1 VNASPGITFLA
12 PAKINI
18 SLRVFGKR
26 PDGYHHIRSVMV
38 PVTLY
43 DEVAVEEAP
52 SGIAVE
58 TDDPT
63 VPVDGT
69 NSCCKAAAA
78 FMRLAGVPSGVRI
91 RITKRIPTE
100 AGLGGGSSDAAATL
114 KGLAA
119 LSGWAPPDGE
129 MLGLAASV
137 GADVPFFVGGKAA
150 LAEGFGER
158 LTPVAWRVPF
168 CALIVKPPFGLSTRE
183 GYGRLGR
190 GPGDPPERTGVPSF
204 EGWDD
209 VTGAVANDFEEAW
222 TDTRPEIRRI
232 KERLLGAGARAAGLT
247 GSGSAVYGLFETE
260 GAARKGL
267 GELRHADGHRYYIA
281 RNI

>member
-1 VNASPGITFLA
+1 MNPFSGITFLA
-12 PAKINI
+12 PAKLNI

-26 PDGYHHIRSVMV
+26 PDGYHDIRSVMV
-38 PVTLY
+38 PVTLH
-43 DEVAVEEAP
+43 DEVTVEKAPSGVAVEA
-52 SGIAVE
+52 
-58 TDDPT
+58 DDPA
-63 VPVDGT
+63 VPADGS
-69 NSCCKAAAA
+69 NSCHRAANA
-78 FMRLAGVPSGVRI
+78 FMRRVGSPPGVRI
-91 RITKRIPTE
+91 RITKRIPVE

-119 LSGWAPPDGE
+119 LCGRIPPDGE
-129 MLGLAASV
+129 MLSMAASV
-137 GADVPFFVGGKAA
+137 GADVPFFLGGKAA

-158 LTPVAWRVPF
+158 LTPVAWEVPF

-183 GYGRLGR
+183 GYARLGR
-190 GPGDPPERTGVPSF
+190 GPGDAPERADAPAFREWG
-204 EGWDD
+204 D
-209 VTGAVANDFEEAW
+209 VTAAASNDFEEAW
-222 TDTRPEIRRI
+222 AAVRPEILII

-267 GELRHADGHRYYIA
+267 GELPRAGGHRCFIV

>member
-1 VNASPGITFLA
+1 VNVSSGITFLA

-52 SGIAVE
+52 SGIVVE
-58 TDDPT
+58 TDAPA
-63 VPVDGT
+63 VPADGT

-78 FMRLAGVPSGVRI
+78 FMRRVGVPPGVRI

-114 KGLAA
+114 KGLAV
-119 LSGWAPPDGE
+119 LSGRIPSDGE
-129 MLGLAASV
+129 MLDLAVSV
-137 GADVPFFVGGKAA
+137 GADVPFFVRGTAA

-158 LTPVAWRVPF
+158 LTPVAWKVPF
-168 CALIVKPPFGLSTRE
+168 CALIVKPPFGLPTRE
-183 GYGRLGR
+183 GYARLER
-190 GPGDPPERTGVPSF
+190 GPGAPPERTGAPSF

-209 VTGAVANDFEEAW
+209 VTAAVSNDFEEAW
-222 TDTRPEIRRI
+222 TEAWPEIRRI

-267 GELRHADGHRYYIA
+267 GELPLADGHRYFIA